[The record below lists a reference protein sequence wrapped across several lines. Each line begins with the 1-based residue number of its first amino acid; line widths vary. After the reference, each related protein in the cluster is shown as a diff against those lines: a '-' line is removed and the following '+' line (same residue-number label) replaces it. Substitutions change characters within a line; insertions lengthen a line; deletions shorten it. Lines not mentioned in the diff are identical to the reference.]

1 MQQLEPQEFAS
12 WSEPI
17 DMLYACHRKVKNFCK
32 QLQILPD
39 YLEKNG
45 INQAVKNDVQQIVNY
60 FNISAPLH
68 HQDEEDDF
76 FPELIKVQPKA
87 QTDVDEL
94 ERQHVHLHKNWDD
107 LSAQLEDLLKGKRE
121 NVDRDLI
128 KAFVAGYGVH
138 IAIEEPLFELGRE
151 HLAEDKLSAIG
162 KIMADR
168 RKL

>member
-12 WSEPI
+12 WAEPI
-17 DMLYACHRKVKNFCK
+17 DMLYACHGKVKNFCK

-45 INQAVKNDVQQIVNY
+45 INQAVKNDVQQILNY

-68 HQDEEDDF
+68 HEDEEYDF
-76 FPELIKVQPKA
+76 FPELIKVQPQAKA
-87 QTDVDEL
+87 DVDEL
-94 ERQHVHLHKNWDD
+94 ERQHVNLHKNWDD
-107 LSAQLEDLLKGKRE
+107 LSVQLEDLLKGKRE
-121 NVDRDLI
+121 NVDRNLI
-128 KAFVAGYGVH
+128 KVFVAGYDVH

-151 HLAEDKLSAIG
+151 HLAEEKLSAIG

>member
-1 MQQLEPQEFAS
+1 MQQLEAQEFAS
-12 WSEPI
+12 WAEPI
-17 DMLYACHRKVKNFCK
+17 DMLYACHGKVKSFCK

-45 INQAVKNDVQQIVNY
+45 VNQAVKNDVQQILNY

-68 HQDEEDDF
+68 HADEEDDF
-76 FPELIKVQPKA
+76 FPELIKVQPQAKA
-87 QTDVDEL
+87 EIDEL
-94 ERQHVHLHKNWDD
+94 ERQHEHLHKNWDE
-107 LSAQLEDLLKGKRE
+107 LSEQLRALLAGTRE

-128 KAFVAGYGVH
+128 ARFVAGYDEH

-151 HLAEDKLSAIG
+151 HLEQDKLSAMG
-162 KIMADR
+162 KVMADR

>member
-1 MQQLEPQEFAS
+1 M
-12 WSEPI
+12 
-17 DMLYACHRKVKNFCK
+17 
-32 QLQILPD
+32 QILPD

-45 INQAVKNDVQQIVNY
+45 VNQAVKNDVQQILNY

-68 HQDEEDDF
+68 HEDEEDDF
-76 FPELIKVQPKA
+76 FPELIKVQPQA
-87 QTDVDEL
+87 QADVDEL

-107 LSAQLEDLLKGKRE
+107 LSAQLEDLLAGKRE
-121 NVDRDLI
+121 NIDRDLI
-128 KAFVAGYGVH
+128 ERFVAGYDVH

-151 HLAEDKLSAIG
+151 YLAEEKLSAMG